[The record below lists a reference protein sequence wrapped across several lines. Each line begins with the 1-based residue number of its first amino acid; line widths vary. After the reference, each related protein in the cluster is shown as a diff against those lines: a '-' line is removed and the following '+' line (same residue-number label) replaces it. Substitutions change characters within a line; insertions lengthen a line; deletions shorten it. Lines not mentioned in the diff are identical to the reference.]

1 MTDPLYILK
10 KKRKESFL
18 DLYERLKA
26 LNSPL
31 KNEREFEPHHRPSS
45 TKTIID
51 SRYINNNSKEEIDKN
66 LPTLKATN
74 RRIEEETGPIKEKV
88 TRIEDKR
95 KDLIKER
102 STLESVRDIINEDK
116 ERGRIRKGMVK
127 ETLKKFERQNG
138 EKKEIMRR
146 KDEIEKVNNVNDSLK
161 EMVEKQNNKEVA
173 SPVQIICKKLEIKI
187 DLQKEKEF
195 SLKQDM
201 KRQKDII
208 ETNDQKRIERQ
219 KDEDVIRGRL
229 KEEIGKDEL
238 KEREIVNKGGKNKN
252 NKLKD
257 EIEKRL
263 NLMEKSMVNTQNNSL
278 TELIRK
284 IEILNAPL
292 EIDRKRDIIVLN
304 TTRLSDNEKT
314 DKYVRNTICHKCK
327 KYGHTKKQCDRHNK
341 IVKKIS
347 KLEFEKDII
356 NELIKMFDI
365 NPKEI
370 DQVKEKKELKST
382 NPIKVNKRKRNK
394 KDIIMKL
401 LDNLPNHLRDRTD
414 YLLKLKDSI
423 DIPTAC
429 VMCKKYGHHVTDC
442 QKKKKEKTRN
452 KQDRIDIKLVT
463 L

>member
-31 KNEREFEPHHRPSS
+31 KNEREFKPHHRPSS

-74 RRIEEETGPIKEKV
+74 RRVEEETGPIKEKV

-127 ETLKKFERQNG
+127 ETLKKFERKNG

-219 KDEDVIRGRL
+219 KDEDVIRRRL

-263 NLMEKSMVNTQNNSL
+263 NLIEKSMVNTQNNSL

-327 KYGHTKKQCDRHNK
+327 KYRHTKKQCDKHNK

-370 DQVKEKKELKST
+370 DQVKEEKELKST
-382 NPIKVNKRKRNK
+382 NPIKVNKRKRK
-394 KDIIMKL
+394 QKDIIMKL
-401 LDNLPNHLRDRTD
+401 IDNLPNHLR
-414 YLLKLKDSI
+414 Y
-423 DIPTAC
+423 
-429 VMCKKYGHHVTDC
+429 
-442 QKKKKEKTRN
+442 
-452 KQDRIDIKLVT
+452 
-463 L
+463 